1 MKRRRITKFFPV
13 LMVVAIGVLSQLI
26 AQNIV
31 DDDQLIQIFL
41 IGFFLCGIIT
51 HWIIVK
57 MEIH

>member
-1 MKRRRITKFFPV
+1 
-13 LMVVAIGVLSQLI
+13 MVVAIGVLSQLI